1 MSHRAPLFSKY
12 PTLGMLFSLLAV
24 LLAIILSKGLAEPAK
39 LDQARLAPAEEQPL
53 AGALRAG
60 HWEFEQYRD
69 RIVIEQ
75 PQAIAASHPTED
87 LALELTAHVR
97 NKTGRVIK
105 GLEVR
110 GAVVDRHGGAVS
122 ERVAVV
128 IPAQQTAIEPDE
140 SIKARVLLGGLSRE
154 VSPDGVRVEV
164 TGVVFD

>member
-1 MSHRAPLFSKY
+1 M
-12 PTLGMLFSLLAV
+12 LGMLVSLLAI

-39 LDQARLAPAEEQPL
+39 LDQTRIAPAEEQPR

-75 PQAIAASHPTED
+75 PQAIATSHPTED
-87 LALELTAHVR
+87 LALELTAHLR

-110 GAVVDRHGGAVS
+110 GAVVDQQGGAVS
-122 ERVAVV
+122 ERVAVI
-128 IPAQQTAIEPDE
+128 IPAQQTAIEPE
-140 SIKARVLLGGLSRE
+140 EAIRARVLLNGLSRE
-154 VSPDGVRVEV
+154 VSLDAVRVEV
-164 TGVVFD
+164 TGVIFD

>member
-1 MSHRAPLFSKY
+1 
-12 PTLGMLFSLLAV
+12 LAI
-24 LLAIILSKGLAEPAK
+24 LLAIILSRGLAEPAK
-39 LDQARLAPAEEQPL
+39 PDLTLISPAEEQPL

-75 PQAIAASHPTED
+75 REAIAVPHPTDE

-110 GAVVDRHGGAVS
+110 GAVVDLRGGGMR

-128 IPAQQTAIEPDE
+128 IPAQQTAIEPEE
-140 SIKARVLLGGLSRE
+140 SIKARVLLNGLSRE
-154 VSPDGVRVEV
+154 VSPDDVRVEV

>member
-1 MSHRAPLFSKY
+1 M
-12 PTLGMLFSLLAV
+12 LGMLFSLLAV
-24 LLAIILSKGLAEPAK
+24 LLAIILSQGLAEPAK
-39 LDQARLAPAEEQPL
+39 LDRTRLAQAEELRL

-75 PQAIAASHPTED
+75 PQARAASHPTED
-87 LALELTAHVR
+87 LALELTAQVR
-97 NKTGRVIK
+97 NKTGRIIK

-110 GAVVDRHGGAVS
+110 GAVFDRHGGAVS

-140 SIKARVLLGGLSRE
+140 AIRARVLLEGLCRE
-154 VSPDGVRVEV
+154 VSPDSVRVEV